1 MRSCDLS
8 DGVNIGP
15 ARCQAQGRTL
25 SEPEPKDT
33 ETGRPLD
40 VAVVGAGI
48 VGLGAALALAQRGL
62 RVALLER
69 VAPEPVRNALGFD
82 PRTVALAPPAVA
94 LLKRLGVWEEADAA
108 AIDRMQVWEEEG
120 TAALH
125 FGDGE
130 TLAHVV
136 ENSALVERMW
146 NAAEKCVE
154 VRCPFRVTDY
164 TELAESAALSGEGT
178 DTPGVA
184 ARLVLAA
191 DGASGGIGELAG
203 ARMRRSRPVQHAI
216 VSVVQCRREHEGAAL
231 QRFGAD
237 GSVLAL
243 LPLTDPCHRALIWSL
258 ATSRQEAAM
267 AWDDDAFYRALNDET
282 EAAAGIRGV
291 GPRFAFPL
299 RQGLASDIN
308 PSQRLLVLGDAART
322 LHPMAGQ
329 GVNIG
334 LEDVR
339 ALLARLPAGDLAP
352 PGAWRRF
359 AADRRARSKLMLG
372 LNAALLAAYGARAPL
387 ARAVRNMG
395 VRFLNGNSIIKAQL
409 VREAMG
415 VGALTTVGFDRP
427 GGVQ

>member
-1 MRSCDLS
+1 
-8 DGVNIGP
+8 
-15 ARCQAQGRTL
+15 
-25 SEPEPKDT
+25 
-33 ETGRPLD
+33 LD

-48 VGLGAALALAQRGL
+48 VGLGAALALAQGGL

-69 VAPEPVRNALGFD
+69 VAPQRVRSALGFD

-94 LLKRLGVWEEADAA
+94 LLKRLGVWDEADAA
-108 AIDRMQVWEEEG
+108 PIDHMKVWEEEG

-146 NAAEKCVE
+146 NAAAEQCAE

-164 TELAESAALSGEGT
+164 TELAESAVLASEGA
-178 DTPGVA
+178 DTPCVV

-191 DGASGGIGELAG
+191 DGAAGGIGELVG
-203 ARMRRSRPVQHAI
+203 ARMRRSRPLQHAI
-216 VSVVQCRREHEGAAL
+216 VSVVHCRREHEGVAL

-243 LPLTDPCHRALIWSL
+243 LPLADPCHRALIWSL
-258 ATSRQEAAM
+258 PTFRQQAAM
-267 AWDDDAFYRALNDET
+267 AWNDNAFCRALNDET
-282 EAAAGIRGV
+282 EAEADVCSV

-339 ALLARLPAGDLAP
+339 ALLAGLPAGDLAP

-372 LNAALLAAYGARAPL
+372 LHSALLGAYGANAPL

-395 VRFLNGNSIIKAQL
+395 VRFLNGNSTIKAQL

-415 VGALTTVGFDRP
+415 VGALTTIGFDQC